1 MPILRYACFSC
12 DSASVHLRGR
22 LCALGIERNAHAH
35 AQVKLQR
42 VTLEKERLEEEARR
56 QHADLARLRG
66 VLLQA
71 PPTLSPVA
79 DNFFD

>member
-1 MPILRYACFSC
+1 MPILRYACSHSIRHVC
-12 DSASVHLRGR
+12 ICVDASVSIVH
-22 LCALGIERNAHAH
+22 NPHAH

-56 QHADLARLRG
+56 QNADLARLRG

>member
-1 MPILRYACFSC
+1 MRVSHEIRQVCICVDACVS
-12 DSASVHLRGR
+12 
-22 LCALGIERNAHAH
+22 IERNAHAH

>member
-1 MPILRYACFSC
+1 MRVSHEIRQVCIWVDACVS
-12 DSASVHLRGR
+12 
-22 LCALGIERNAHAH
+22 IERNAHAHAH

>member
-1 MPILRYACFSC
+1 MSI
-12 DSASVHLRGR
+12 VH
-22 LCALGIERNAHAH
+22 NPHAH

-56 QHADLARLRG
+56 QNADLARLRG

>member
-1 MPILRYACFSC
+1 MRVSRAIRQVCICVDACVS
-12 DSASVHLRGR
+12 
-22 LCALGIERNAHAH
+22 IERNAHVH